1 MEVFLQDLDN
11 SLTSILFVVAGFALL
26 IHIFFL
32 IGAAWRTWRGENS
45 FDRLIGLDL
54 TGVLIFCILVIF
66 AVMSEFHPALQGNFD
81 NAIFVDVGL
90 GLVAVS
96 YLATIALAKYI
107 IDHRTF

>member
-1 MEVFLQDLDN
+1 MEAFLQQFDETLN
-11 SLTSILFVVAGFALL
+11 HILVGIAGVALV
-26 IHIFFL
+26 IHVFFL
-32 IGAAWRTWRGENS
+32 IRAAWRTWRGENS

-54 TGVLIFCILVIF
+54 TSVLLFSILVIF
-66 AVMSEFHPALQGNFD
+66 AILSEAYEPLQGNFS

-96 YLATIALAKYI
+96 YLATIVLAKYI

>member
-1 MEVFLQDLDN
+1 MEVFLQQIDEVLN
-11 SLTSILFVVAGFALL
+11 HILVGVAGVALV
-26 IHIFFL
+26 IHVFFL
-32 IGAAWRTWRGENS
+32 LRAAWRTWRGENS

-54 TGVLIFCILVIF
+54 TSVFIFCILVIF
-66 AVMSEFHPALQGNFD
+66 AILSETYPPLQGNFS
-81 NAIFVDVGL
+81 NAIFVDIGL

>member
-1 MEVFLQDLDN
+1 MDAFLHQFDQV
-11 SLTSILFVVAGFALL
+11 LTQIFIWVAFAGLVL
-26 IHIFFL
+26 HAFFL
-32 IGAAWRTWRGENS
+32 MRAAWRTWRGENS

-54 TGVLIFCILVIF
+54 TSVLLFCILVIF
-66 AVMSEFHPALQGNFD
+66 AMLSELYPALAGNVD

>member
-1 MEVFLQDLDN
+1 MNAVLQQFDEA
-11 SLTSILFVVAGFALL
+11 LTGTLVWVAWVAL
-26 IHIFFL
+26 IVHVFFL
-32 IGAAWRTWRGENS
+32 LRAAWRTWRGENS

-54 TGVLIFCILVIF
+54 SGVLIFCILVIF
-66 AVMSEFHPALQGNFD
+66 AILSEVHPPLQGNG
-81 NAIFVDVGL
+81 NTAIFVDVGL

>member
-1 MEVFLQDLDN
+1 MEAFLQALDEILN
-11 SLTSILFVVAGFALL
+11 DALVIFASIALVV
-26 IHIFFL
+26 HVFFL
-32 IGAAWRTWRGENS
+32 IWASWRTWRGENS

-66 AVMSEFHPALQGNFD
+66 AILSEVHPVLQGNFD

>member
-1 MEVFLQDLDN
+1 METFVQELDN
-11 SLTSILFVVAGFALL
+11 FLTNFLIIVASIALL
-26 IHIFFL
+26 IHVFFL
-32 IGAAWRTWRGENS
+32 IRAAWRTWRGENS

-54 TGVLIFCILVIF
+54 TGVLLFCILVIF
-66 AVMSEFHPALQGNFD
+66 AVLSEVHPALQGNFD

-90 GLVAVS
+90 GLVAIS

>member
-1 MEVFLQDLDN
+1 MDAFLFQLDEA
-11 SLTSILFVVAGFALL
+11 LRPILLWVAGVALV
-26 IHIFFL
+26 IHVFFL
-32 IGAAWRTWRGENS
+32 IFAFWRTWRGENS

-54 TGVLIFCILVIF
+54 TSVLLFCILVIF
-66 AVMSEFHPALQGNFD
+66 AILSEVYPALRGNFD